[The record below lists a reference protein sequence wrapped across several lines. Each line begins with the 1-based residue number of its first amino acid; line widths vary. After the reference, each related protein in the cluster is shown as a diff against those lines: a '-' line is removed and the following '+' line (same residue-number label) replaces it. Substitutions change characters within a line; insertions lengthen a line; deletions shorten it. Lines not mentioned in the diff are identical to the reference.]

1 MFGESLSVSA
11 YVTVDQG
18 CPVAISVQD
27 PERVEIV
34 CGWAPR
40 HSFEWAMHREAL
52 RALVQLG
59 ADALEQ
65 MDAAAAEDE
74 SLSDAAAC

>member
-1 MFGESLSVSA
+1 MFGESLNVSA

-34 CGWAPR
+34 CGWSPR

-52 RALVQLG
+52 RALVELG
-59 ADALEQ
+59 TDALEQ
-65 MDAAAAEDE
+65 MDAALAADE
-74 SLSDAAAC
+74 PSPSSAAC